1 LNTKRRNFISFLKSK
16 FTIRVWL
23 AIMLLVAVSIAFLWT
38 IQLGLFERS
47 YIDAAVNEMEN
58 RVEPIIEDIDSYGM
72 EEAVSYISA
81 AVHGK
86 VFLLDGDGDL
96 LYAYGIG
103 LPAVLDEVD
112 ESMMHYFSENLEQVL
127 AGQDYEQLIRDD
139 RQDLK
144 LAQGIP
150 ANYKGQNYAIF
161 TFTYMDEISAMQ
173 VVNLQQLFVLS
184 VALAVAAG
192 FLAFLLARHLVKPLK
207 TIEKAVNRMTEG
219 DLTAKPGLTRSDE
232 LGQLSDSVEKLG
244 ISLQRVDVLRKE
256 VIANV
261 SHELR
266 APLSVI
272 IGYSEMVRDI
282 SGKDETKRTEHMD
295 LIIQEAER
303 LSRMVSD
310 IMDYSQ
316 FQSGYIVLKKSET
329 DLYALVES
337 EVIYARKVAA
347 PYRISI
353 LLENGIGAVSL
364 YLDPIKMS
372 QVLRNLLNNAI
383 NNTKDGE
390 TITVSIAR
398 QNSVVRAEVKNPGP
412 AIPPEEQEIIW
423 ERYRKSQHQGSR
435 REGTGIGLSIV
446 STILEAHGIKYGVE
460 SANGTNTFWFEINQ

>member
-1 LNTKRRNFISFLKSK
+1 
-16 FTIRVWL
+16 
-23 AIMLLVAVSIAFLWT
+23 MLLVAVSIAFLWT
-38 IQLGLFERS
+38 IQLGLFERN
-47 YIDAAVNEMEN
+47 YIAAAVNEMEN
-58 RVEPIIEDIDSYGM
+58 RVKPIVEDIDSYGM
-72 EEAVSYISA
+72 EEAVGYISA

-86 VFLLDGDGDL
+86 VFLLDKDGNL

-103 LPAVLDEVD
+103 LPAILDEVD
-112 ESMMHYFSENLEQVL
+112 ESMLHYFNENLGQVL
-127 AGQDYEQLIRDD
+127 SGQDYEQLIRDD

-150 ANYKGQNYAIF
+150 VEYQGKNYAIF

-173 VVNLQQLFVLS
+173 VVNLQQLFALS
-184 VALAVAAG
+184 LALAVAAG

-207 TIEKAVNRMTEG
+207 IIEKAVNRMTEG
-219 DLTAKPGLTRSDE
+219 DLTAKPGLSRSDE

-244 ISLQRVDVLRKE
+244 ISLQRVDVLRKD

-261 SHELR
+261 SHELK

-282 SGKDETKRTEHMD
+282 SGKNEEKRTEHMD
-295 LIIQEAER
+295 LIIREAER
-303 LSRMVSD
+303 LSGMVSD
-310 IMDYSQ
+310 ILDYSQ

-337 EVIYARKVAA
+337 EVAYAKKAAA
-347 PYRISI
+347 PYHISI
-353 LLENGIGAVSL
+353 SLENSAGNSSL

-390 TITVSIAR
+390 MITVFISKANGI
-398 QNSVVRAEVKNPGP
+398 VRVEVRNPG
-412 AIPPEEQEIIW
+412 ARIPLEEQEIIW

-446 STILEAHGIKYGVE
+446 STILEAHGMKYGVE
-460 SANGTNTFWFEINQ
+460 SAGGINTFWFEIDGLNNH